1 MKSLLHKTMFQLA
14 IYIIVIMLL
23 VTPLFY
29 LLTKHYYA
37 EDMID
42 IIEAAQQNLPLP
54 ELDLEE
60 DIMQGVMIQFALIS
74 CVLGGAIILV
84 TRFISKRLWE
94 PYEKTLQQLEEFRL
108 ENGIIPPLAKSDIKE
123 FTRLNLA
130 LNRLMENSLKSYQT
144 QKEFTENA
152 SHELQTPLAVFQS
165 KLDLLLQQPDLTEQQ
180 ADIVQ
185 SLYEATNRLSRL
197 NRNLLLLA
205 RIDNNQYKHVVR
217 LDAVKILKDILPTM
231 ERLVEGITI
240 HANLSSTPILVQAN
254 HSLLESLINN
264 LIVNAIRHNTT
275 SGEIFISMRERQ
287 LDVAN
292 TSTEGPLDEH
302 LLFNRFYR
310 PSEKVKGN
318 GLGLAIA
325 KAICEYHG
333 WQIHYTYK
341 EGLHLFTVHFDIQT
355 AIPRSEHKPDNL

>member
-94 PYEKTLQQLEEFRL
+94 PYEKTLKQLEEFRL

-123 FTRLNLA
+123 FRVDTFVMGN
-130 LNRLMENSLKSYQT
+130 
-144 QKEFTENA
+144 
-152 SHELQTPLAVFQS
+152 
-165 KLDLLLQQPDLTEQQ
+165 DW
-180 ADIVQ
+180 
-185 SLYEATNRLSRL
+185 
-197 NRNLLLLA
+197 
-205 RIDNNQYKHVVR
+205 
-217 LDAVKILKDILPTM
+217 
-231 ERLVEGITI
+231 
-240 HANLSSTPILVQAN
+240 
-254 HSLLESLINN
+254 
-264 LIVNAIRHNTT
+264 
-275 SGEIFISMRERQ
+275 
-287 LDVAN
+287 
-292 TSTEGPLDEH
+292 
-302 LLFNRFYR
+302 
-310 PSEKVKGN
+310 KG
-318 GLGLAIA
+318 
-325 KAICEYHG
+325 
-333 WQIHYTYK
+333 
-341 EGLHLFTVHFDIQT
+341 HFDYLKELCEVVYLERTPEISTTQIKQDLEKT
-355 AIPRSEHKPDNL
+355 EK

>member
-94 PYEKTLQQLEEFRL
+94 PYEKTLKQLEEFRL

-165 KLDLLLQQPDLTEQQ
+165 KLDLFVTTTRPDRTASRHSSKPLRG
-180 ADIVQ
+180 
-185 SLYEATNRLSRL
+185 TNRLSRL

-205 RIDNNQYKHVVR
+205 VS
-217 LDAVKILKDILPTM
+217 T
-231 ERLVEGITI
+231 ITSI
-240 HANLSSTPILVQAN
+240 T
-254 HSLLESLINN
+254 
-264 LIVNAIRHNTT
+264 R
-275 SGEIFISMRERQ
+275 G
-287 LDVAN
+287 
-292 TSTEGPLDEH
+292 
-302 LLFNRFYR
+302 
-310 PSEKVKGN
+310 
-318 GLGLAIA
+318 
-325 KAICEYHG
+325 
-333 WQIHYTYK
+333 
-341 EGLHLFTVHFDIQT
+341 T
-355 AIPRSEHKPDNL
+355 A

>member
-14 IYIIVIMLL
+14 IYILVIMLL

-205 RIDNNQYKHVVR
+205 RIDTPLTLFFLGIQQY
-217 LDAVKILKDILPTM
+217 
-231 ERLVEGITI
+231 
-240 HANLSSTPILVQAN
+240 Q
-254 HSLLESLINN
+254 
-264 LIVNAIRHNTT
+264 
-275 SGEIFISMRERQ
+275 
-287 LDVAN
+287 
-292 TSTEGPLDEH
+292 
-302 LLFNRFYR
+302 RF
-310 PSEKVKGN
+310 PP
-318 GLGLAIA
+318 
-325 KAICEYHG
+325 EYA
-333 WQIHYTYK
+333 
-341 EGLHLFTVHFDIQT
+341 E
-355 AIPRSEHKPDNL
+355 